1 MLAAAPWSRVLGAAL
16 PPSPGPLRLLI
27 GADLLYGGPVN
38 GRLLLGCIAGLLARY
53 GDGDTRILLA
63 MGCRRRSGDRGCGS
77 GGAAHGDCDRDDLDF
92 LEAARARGYRTS
104 WVREDAWAEQL
115 DGSGLDAEAID
126 IVEMRPPLPPGTTR
140 TKGGGGGGG
149 GGGSAEV
156 VAGAATPDSRAAVPA
171 TIGVVSDDDKVGASA
186 GGPAPA
192 APASPAPPAPPAPP
206 ASPAPPAP
214 PAPPPSALPHDG
226 LVELIPSDS
235 SHPGAGAFLV
245 HGAVDESVLERLDA
259 LRLQLPLD
267 AKKRPTA
274 PRRFYADDDRWVTS
288 IVADALRRVG
298 RFADRC
304 TNRATSSDDEEMD
317 SNKEK
322 DQQQVAAQSLTAVTD
337 PAAAVAAAAGSGS
350 GGGGGGGLVYEDM
363 LPWFR
368 FIEYADRGKLDPHT
382 DGSNSHPA
390 THQKSTATFLLY
402 LSTCEVGGETELL
415 ETVSAGA
422 RVLAS
427 VRPRRGTLFV
437 FPQKSPHAGRV
448 VYEEEPKVALRGEL
462 ISVGRA

>member
-1 MLAAAPWSRVLGAAL
+1 
-16 PPSPGPLRLLI
+16 
-27 GADLLYGGPVN
+27 
-38 GRLLLGCIAGLLARY
+38 
-53 GDGDTRILLA
+53 

-126 IVEMRPPLPPGTTR
+126 I
-140 TKGGGGGGG
+140 
-149 GGGSAEV
+149 
-156 VAGAATPDSRAAVPA
+156 
-171 TIGVVSDDDKVGASA
+171 
-186 GGPAPA
+186 
-192 APASPAPPAPPAPP
+192 
-206 ASPAPPAP
+206 
-214 PAPPPSALPHDG
+214 
-226 LVELIPSDS
+226 LIPSDS

-304 TNRATSSDDEEMD
+304 TNRATSSDDEETD
-317 SNKEK
+317 SNKK
-322 DQQQVAAQSLTAVTD
+322 QQQQQQQQQQVAAQSLTAVTD

-350 GGGGGGGLVYEDM
+350 GGGGGGLVYEDM

-382 DGSNSHPA
+382 DGSNGHPV

-402 LSTCEVGGETELL
+402 LSTCEAGGETELL